1 MNYKRVNA
9 IVLFIV
15 LTTNMA
21 SSCPVCYGQ
30 TDSNTASAVNAGI
43 IALLLVTGTVLSFFA
58 SLFVYLRK
66 KYKLSLVNTSN
77 DSQRV
82 KGN

>member
-1 MNYKRVNA
+1 MKTRT
-9 IVLFIV
+9 VLALLV
-15 LTTNMA
+15 LLAFSSLA

-58 SLFVYLRK
+58 SLFIHLRRR
-66 KYKLSLVNTSN
+66 YKLSLVDTSN
-77 DSQRV
+77 ESQRV
-82 KGN
+82 KGS